1 MLIFGVII
9 FVTVFVFVVVKELM
23 SYGKPY
29 SKSLNTES
37 AVEEKVVPKKQKKA
51 EPQKAKP
58 ATKKTKKS
66 KFEYKTYRVPGGYGY
81 LLGGVG
87 GGGAGNY
94 SKQDDDF
101 VLYLIVFCEKTWKFQ
116 KEFVSLRRER
126 KRFPPAEMKE

>member
-1 MLIFGVII
+1 MVIFGVII

-29 SKSLNTES
+29 SKSLNTQS

-58 ATKKTKKS
+58 AAKKTKKS

-87 GGGAGNY
+87 GGGAENY

-101 VLYLIVFCEKTWKFQ
+101 DEAEYRAYREELAAYDD
-116 KEFVSLRRER
+116 FVASLD
-126 KRFPPAEMKE
+126 MDD

>member
-1 MLIFGVII
+1 MAVFGII
-9 FVTVFVFVVVKELM
+9 LVAVVVFVVFKGLM
-23 SYGKPY
+23 GEAKPI
-29 SKSLNTES
+29 KKTLNTET
-37 AVEEKVVPKKQKKA
+37 AVEEKVVPKNQKKKKE

-58 ATKKTKKS
+58 AAKKTKKS

-101 VLYLIVFCEKTWKFQ
+101 DEAEYRAYREELAAYDD
-116 KEFVSLRRER
+116 FVASLD
-126 KRFPPAEMKE
+126 MDD

>member
-1 MLIFGVII
+1 MVIFVIT
-9 FVTVFVFVVVKELM
+9 FVTVFIFVVVKELM

-29 SKSLNTES
+29 SKSLNTET
-37 AVEEKVVPKKQKKA
+37 AVEEKVVPKNQKKKA

-101 VLYLIVFCEKTWKFQ
+101 DEAEYRAYREELAAYDD
-116 KEFVSLRRER
+116 FVASLD
-126 KRFPPAEMKE
+126 MDD